1 MCRIQKALRV
11 LSVVFLLIAV
21 ASFYVAWSAEAA
33 NDRQFTENDKMG
45 NTYQFTHHYD
55 SKQVYW
61 NITAYSGRPV
71 KDGTIYNLAQDNLIT
86 GQGDNNIVTVYVQTD
101 GTLHARILP
110 ATWVFGGCAYKDIPL
125 DRDIE
130 SIAANQVQIFRMHKF
145 GARVAWL
152 DKDGKAKYAIFE
164 LWHCKIEEGD
174 LGDYEGNDAPVFNQQ
189 GGQISG
195 KSVVLVLDSSGS
207 MTGDKIRKAKSQIKS
222 RVKKLSKDDE
232 VALFIFEGC
241 GDVPLIQSFTQ
252 DHDLV
257 IQGLDEARADGGSS
271 PVAES
276 IQEGIDYLIQSHR
289 GTSGEL
295 SIYTDGGENCSG
307 DPVAAASQV
316 KVSTFPI
323 DFSIIGYNVS
333 DEDKKQLKEISEAAG
348 GEFDKEKVW
357 ESRVQKAKVNQAQ
370 KQAATVSFTAL
381 LAAIS
386 SYVTGGGL
394 NLPQMYS
401 SVFGG
406 QGFFVSMFQG
416 GSGSA
421 AGAASGAASA
431 AAPVAPPPVPTPSA
445 PLLRKTKAPST
456 PKLTKPKAKKLKKQE
471 AVRRKGPSFCTHCGC
486 PLTSGDSFCTHC
498 GTKV

>member
-1 MCRIQKALRV
+1 MYRIQKALRI

-21 ASFYVAWSAEAA
+21 ASFYVAWNAEAA

-45 NTYQFTHHYD
+45 NTYDFTHHYD

-71 KDGTIYNLAQDNLIT
+71 NDGTIYNLAQDNIIT

-130 SIAANQVQIFRMHKF
+130 SIAANQVQIFWMHKF

-152 DKDGKAKYAIFE
+152 DKNGKAKYAIFE

-174 LGDYEGNDAPVFNQQ
+174 LEDYEGNDAPVFNQQ

-207 MTGDKIRKAKSQIKS
+207 MSGDKISKAKSQIKS

-232 VALFIFEGC
+232 VALFIFKGC
-241 GDVPLIQSFTQ
+241 GDVPLIQGFTQ
-252 DHDLV
+252 DHNLV
-257 IQGLDEARADGGSS
+257 IQGLDEAKADGGSS

-276 IQEGIDYLIQSHR
+276 IQEGMEYLIQSRR

-323 DFSIIGYNVS
+323 DFLIVGYNVS
-333 DEDKKQLKEISEAAG
+333 DADKKQLKEITEAAG

-357 ESRVQKAKVNQAQ
+357 ESRVQKAKANQAQ
-370 KQAATVSFTAL
+370 KQAATVSLTAL

-421 AGAASGAASA
+421 AGAASAAAS
-431 AAPVAPPPVPTPSA
+431 PGLPPVPTPSA
-445 PLLRKTKAPST
+445 PLRKTKAPST

-471 AVRRKGPSFCTHCGC
+471 TVRRKGPSFCTRCGS
-486 PLTSGDSFCTHC
+486 PLASGNQFCTRC
-498 GTKV
+498 GTKLS